1 MKNVIIME
9 KTLPNADG
17 VFELMTLPYAP
28 QELEPVVSAA
38 TIGFHH
44 GKHLLT
50 YVNNLNALLP
60 GSAHEGKAL
69 EEIVASAEPGG
80 LLNNAGQLL
89 NHNLYFAQFRGP
101 VADNAPTGSL
111 ADAIIGQFG
120 SLDAFKKEF
129 VQKGASLFGS
139 GWVWLAADD
148 AGRLTIVQEP
158 NAGNPVRRGLRPLL
172 TMDVWEHAY
181 YLDYQNRR
189 PDHLNALWQIVNWD
203 EVARRYQ

>member
-101 VADNAPTGSL
+101 VADNAPTGTL

-189 PDHLNALWQIVNWD
+189 PDHLNALWQIINWD

>member
-17 VFELMTLPYAP
+17 VFELMTLPYAL

-101 VADNAPTGSL
+101 IADNAPTGTL

-120 SLDAFKKEF
+120 SLDAFKKDF

-148 AGRLTIVQEP
+148 AGRLAIVQEP

>member
-101 VADNAPTGSL
+101 VADNAPTGTL

-120 SLDAFKKEF
+120 SLDAFKKDF

>member
-1 MKNVIIME
+1 ME

-101 VADNAPTGSL
+101 IADNAPTGTL

-120 SLDAFKKEF
+120 SLDAFKKDF

>member
-101 VADNAPTGSL
+101 VADNAPTGTL

-120 SLDAFKKEF
+120 SLDAFKKDF
-129 VQKGASLFGS
+129 VQKGVSLFGS

-189 PDHLNALWQIVNWD
+189 PDHLNALWQIINWD